1 MPSHLQNPGRLRV
14 SAQALSW
21 PKRVAARA
29 RNRGQEIM
37 AIRNRVV
44 AFTMALAAVTY
55 LDRVCI
61 GVLQTKISADLDLSR
76 VQMGYIFSAFAVAYA
91 AFGVPLAR
99 WADRDGARK
108 VLTYVVLVW
117 SAFTMA
123 TALAWN
129 FVSMAVIRF
138 LFGIGEAGAWPS
150 VARVYSR
157 WIPLS
162 SRGRIQ
168 GIFFAGAHLS
178 GGVTPLVVMAMAGWL
193 QWRMIFIVFG
203 AVGALWAVCWH
214 IWFRDEPRDHPSVSA
229 EERDHIEATRGL
241 ATTTQETGSWTRV
254 FKTPTVAPLCI
265 QAFANSYGFYFFIT
279 WLPTYLAQA
288 RGMKG
293 AELAIFSGLP
303 LMLSFVAD
311 LTGGE
316 GSDKLARRIGLR
328 AARRAFGTGG
338 YVLAAGSIFLAT
350 QLPSGF
356 AAGLLIAIGG
366 ACSML
371 TLAPAW
377 ATAVDV
383 GGRHAGVT
391 AGTMNTIGQVGG
403 ILSPIVLAYIVDATN
418 NWNLPLLVLA
428 GIYGVA
434 ALAWLAINPDQR
446 VEAV

>member
-1 MPSHLQNPGRLRV
+1 
-14 SAQALSW
+14 
-21 PKRVAARA
+21 
-29 RNRGQEIM
+29 
-37 AIRNRVV
+37 
-44 AFTMALAAVTY
+44 MALAAVTY

-61 GVLQTKISADLDLSR
+61 AVLAPKISAELALSR
-76 VQMGYIFSAFAVAYA
+76 IEMGYIFSAFAVAYA
-91 AFGVPLAR
+91 AFGVPAAW
-99 WADRDGARK
+99 WADRDGARR
-108 VLTYVVLVW
+108 VLTWVVLVW

-123 TALAWN
+123 TAVAWN
-129 FVSMAVIRF
+129 FASMAIIRF

-162 SRGRIQ
+162 ERGRIQ

-178 GGVTPLVVMAMAGWL
+178 GGLTPLVVAAIAGWL
-193 QWRMIFIVFG
+193 EWRAIFVVFG
-203 AVGALWAVCWH
+203 LIGMVWAVCWH
-214 IWFRDEPRDHPSVSA
+214 AWFRDEPREHPSVLA
-229 EERDHIEATRGL
+229 TERDHIEATRGL
-241 ATTTQETGSWTRV
+241 SATQSQGHGGWLAV
-254 FKTPTVAPLCI
+254 FKTPTVAPLCV

-288 RGMKG
+288 HGMKG

-316 GSDKLARRIGLR
+316 GSDKLARVLSLR
-328 AARRAFGTGG
+328 AARRAFGVGG
-338 YVLAAGSIFLAT
+338 YALAAIAIFLAT
-350 QLPSGF
+350 QLPTGF
-356 AAGLLIAIGG
+356 AAGLFIAIGG

-391 AGTMNTIGQVGG
+391 AGVMNTVGQVGG
-403 ILSPIVLAYIVDATN
+403 ILSPLVLAYLVDATN

-428 GIYGVA
+428 GIYAVA
-434 ALAWLAINPDQR
+434 AVAWLMINPDQR
-446 VEAV
+446 VEAAQA

>member
-1 MPSHLQNPGRLRV
+1 MGHTTFNVRH
-14 SAQALSW
+14 
-21 PKRVAARA
+21 
-29 RNRGQEIM
+29 
-37 AIRNRVV
+37 RVV
-44 AFTMALAAVTY
+44 VFTMALAAVTY

-61 GVLQTKISADLDLSR
+61 AVLAPQISAELDLSR

-91 AFGVPLAR
+91 AFGVPAA
-99 WADRDGARK
+99 WWCDRDGARK
-108 VLTYVVLVW
+108 VLAWMVLIW
-117 SAFTMA
+117 SGFTMA

-129 FVSMAVIRF
+129 FVSMVVIRF

-157 WIPLS
+157 WIPLTE
-162 SRGRIQ
+162 RGRIQ
-168 GIFFAGAHLS
+168 GIFFAGAHLA
-178 GGVTPLVVMAMAGWL
+178 GGLTPLVVAAMAGWL

-203 AVGALWAVCWH
+203 LVGIVWAACWYA
-214 IWFRDEPRDHPSVSA
+214 WFRDEPRDHKSVSA

-241 ATTTQETGSWTRV
+241 ASQDKPSGSWTAV
-254 FKTPTVAPLCI
+254 FKTPTVAPLCV

-279 WLPTYLAQA
+279 WLPTYLGQA
-288 RGMKG
+288 RGMTG

-316 GSDKLARRIGLR
+316 GSDRLARRIGLR
-328 AARRAFGTGG
+328 AARRAFGVGG
-338 YVLAAGSIFLAT
+338 YMLAALGIFLAT
-350 QLPSGF
+350 QVGSGF
-356 AAGLLIAIGG
+356 AAGLFIAIGG

-391 AGTMNTIGQVGG
+391 AGTMNTVGQVGG
-403 ILSPIVLAYIVDATN
+403 ILSPLVLAYLVDATN

-428 GIYGVA
+428 GIYAMA
-434 ALAWLAINPDQR
+434 AIAWLLVDPQQR
-446 VEAV
+446 VEIAGSNASKA

>member
-1 MPSHLQNPGRLRV
+1 
-14 SAQALSW
+14 
-21 PKRVAARA
+21 
-29 RNRGQEIM
+29 M
-37 AIRNRVV
+37 AFAVRNRVV

-61 GVLQTKISADLDLSR
+61 SVLAPRISAELHLTR
-76 VQMGYIFSAFAVAYA
+76 VEMSYIFSAFAVSYA
-91 AFGVPLAR
+91 AFGVPAAW

-108 VLTYVVLVW
+108 VLTLVVLVW
-117 SAFTMA
+117 SAFTAA
-123 TALAWN
+123 TAAAWN
-129 FVSMAVIRF
+129 FLSMLIIRF
-138 LFGIGEAGAWPS
+138 CFGIGEAGAWPS

-178 GGVTPLVVMAMAGWL
+178 GGVTPLIVAAMAGWL
-193 QWRMIFIVFG
+193 QWRAIFLVFG
-203 AVGALWAVCWH
+203 AVGTVWAVCWYA
-214 IWFRDEPRDHPSVSA
+214 WFRDEPRQHKSVLA
-229 EERDHIEATRGL
+229 EERDHIEATRGVSITKDQGNWM
-241 ATTTQETGSWTRV
+241 AV

-279 WLPTYLAQA
+279 WLPTYLAEA
-288 RGMKG
+288 HGMKG
-293 AELAIFSGLP
+293 AEWATFSGLP

-316 GSDKLARRIGLR
+316 GSDKLAQRIGLR
-328 AARRAFGTGG
+328 KARRVFGVGG
-338 YVLAAGSIFLAT
+338 YVLAALAIFLAT
-350 QLPSGF
+350 QLGSGV
-356 AAGLLIAIGG
+356 AAGLFIAIGG

-377 ATAVDV
+377 ASAVDV

-391 AGTMNTIGQVGG
+391 AGVMNTVGQVGG
-403 ILSPIVLAYIVDATN
+403 ILSPIVLAYLVDATN

-428 GIYGVA
+428 AIYAIAGV
-434 ALAWLAINPDQR
+434 AWLAINPEQR
-446 VEAV
+446 VEGT

>member
-1 MPSHLQNPGRLRV
+1 MRFSV
-14 SAQALSW
+14 
-21 PKRVAARA
+21 
-29 RNRGQEIM
+29 
-37 AIRNRVV
+37 RNRVV

-61 GVLQTKISADLDLSR
+61 AVLAPKISAELALSR
-76 VQMGYIFSAFAVAYA
+76 IEMGYVFSAFAVAYA
-91 AFGVPLAR
+91 AFGVPAAW
-99 WADRDGARK
+99 WADRDGARR
-108 VLTYVVLVW
+108 VLSWVVLVW

-123 TALAWN
+123 TAAAWN
-129 FVSMAVIRF
+129 FISLVMIRF
-138 LFGIGEAGAWPS
+138 LFGVGEAGAWPS

-157 WIPLS
+157 WIPLAD
-162 SRGRIQ
+162 RGRIQ

-178 GGVTPLVVMAMAGWL
+178 GGLTPLVVASIAGWL
-193 QWRMIFIVFG
+193 EWRAIFVCFG
-203 AVGALWAVCWH
+203 LVGMLWAVCWYA
-214 IWFRDEPRDHPSVSA
+214 WFRDEPREHRAVTA

-241 ATTTQETGSWTRV
+241 ATTQGHASGGWTAV

-288 RGMKG
+288 HGMEG

-316 GSDKLARRIGLR
+316 GSDRLAHAISRR
-328 AARRAFGTGG
+328 AARRMFGVGG
-338 YVLAAGSIFLAT
+338 YALAALAIFLAT
-350 QLPSGF
+350 RLNSGF

-391 AGTMNTIGQVGG
+391 AGVMNTVGQVGG
-403 ILSPIVLAYIVDATN
+403 ILSPLVLAYLVDATN

-428 GIYGVA
+428 GIYAIAGI
-434 ALAWLAINPDQR
+434 AWLTINPDQR
-446 VEAV
+446 VEARA